1 VHLRR
6 VQRTDFL
13 DKVQFRLKF
22 AFPSMPSS
30 RTSSSFPYEIPV
42 MRSEGPFFRP
52 TIVGHETV
60 GRDFKSRLYH
70 DYSTDAVERMELVL
84 ITVSGFAQVS
94 ISNTRE
100 RLRRGSV
107 LLLSLPCDARIHVRD
122 EGCPWEFLYFH
133 ASDAAPSSAFR
144 WLRSQYG
151 NIVHLP
157 PRSRGVARLAEISKE
172 LCRDLRSRAN
182 HNLVSCSRRTYLWF
196 LTLAEV
202 LQEFRHKASEI
213 REGGSLDASQVIG
226 GCHTIKEYARQ
237 LHYSPSY
244 LSRKLSKTWQKPP
257 GRTLRIARLEQ
268 AASLLKDSDLSVWE
282 VAGRVGYFSTSSFI
296 RAFQELYKTT
306 PAKFRHSPVQIRP
319 ASAEPAEAA
328 RSKPKPR
335 KVTAT
340 NATAKRSRRKA
351 GA

>member
-1 VHLRR
+1 
-6 VQRTDFL
+6 
-13 DKVQFRLKF
+13 
-22 AFPSMPSS
+22 
-30 RTSSSFPYEIPV
+30 

-52 TIVGHETV
+52 SIIGHEIV

-94 ISNTRE
+94 ISNARE
-100 RLRRGSV
+100 RLRRGSI
-107 LLLSLPCDARIHVRD
+107 LLLSLPCDARIHVRE

-133 ASDAAPSSAFR
+133 ASDAVPAAAFR

-151 NIVHLP
+151 NIIHLP
-157 PRSRGVARLAEISKE
+157 PRSRGFARLAEVSKE

-182 HNLVSCSRRTYLWF
+182 HNLVPCSRRTYLWF
-196 LTLAEV
+196 LTLAEIC
-202 LQEFRHKASEI
+202 QEFRRHASQI
-213 REGGSLDASQVIG
+213 REGAALEASQVIG

-268 AASLLKDSDLSVWE
+268 AASFLKDSDLSVWE

-296 RAFQELYKTT
+296 RVFQELYKTT
-306 PAKFRHSPVQIRP
+306 PAKFRHSPVQTRP
-319 ASAEPAEAA
+319 EPLVPPAPAC
-328 RSKPKPR
+328 RGKTKPR
-335 KVTAT
+335 KPTAT
-340 NATAKRSRRKA
+340 SSSAKRSRRKA
-351 GA
+351 

>member
-1 VHLRR
+1 
-6 VQRTDFL
+6 
-13 DKVQFRLKF
+13 
-22 AFPSMPSS
+22 MPPKNISS
-30 RTSSSFPYEIPV
+30 NFPYEIPV

-52 TIVGHETV
+52 SIIGHEIV

-70 DYSTDAVERMELVL
+70 DYSTDAIERMELVL

-107 LLLSLPCDARIHVRD
+107 LLLSLPCDARIQLRE

-133 ASDAAPSSAFR
+133 ASDAVPSAAFR
-144 WLRSQYG
+144 WLRLQYG
-151 NIVHLP
+151 NIIHLP
-157 PRSRGVARLAEISKE
+157 PRSRGFARLAEVSKE
-172 LCRDLRSRAN
+172 LCRDLRSLAN
-182 HNLVSCSRRTYLWF
+182 HNLVPCSRRTYLWF
-196 LTLAEV
+196 LTLAEIC
-202 LQEFRHKASEI
+202 QEFRSQASEI
-213 REGGSLDASQVIG
+213 REEGALKTSRVIG

-268 AASLLKDSDLSVWE
+268 AASLLKDSDLAVWE

-296 RAFQELYKTT
+296 RAFQELYQTT
-306 PAKFRHSPVQIRP
+306 PAKFRHSPVETRP
-319 ASAEPAEAA
+319 EPVKPSAPAPPRKA
-328 RSKPKPR
+328 KPR
-335 KVTAT
+335 KTTAT
-340 NATAKRSRRKA
+340 SSSAKRSRRKA
-351 GA
+351 